1 MRKYL
6 GLLLTCATGC
16 MDLGADKT
24 AQVSSHFLDAAPVTT
39 TSRAPIPA
47 ATDSL
52 CVRVDFVGRKLVAAN
67 PQLGMKPLFATIRA
81 DQSELFH
88 VEQKIVYITDGLV
101 KKLPSE
107 AELAS
112 ALAFELG
119 RMIAEREARM
129 KQELKQIE
137 PRPPI
142 QVPIGNSGQFPNSD
156 MVTVAETARY
166 DQKRKEIREAVT
178 RPNPETLARNY
189 LEKAGFQ
196 RVDFDRARPALR
208 DAEANSAFEKQI
220 KGFVAPNNWTP

>member
-1 MRKYL
+1 M
-6 GLLLTCATGC
+6 
-16 MDLGADKT
+16 
-24 AQVSSHFLDAAPVTT
+24 
-39 TSRAPIPA
+39 
-47 ATDSL
+47 
-52 CVRVDFVGRKLVAAN
+52 
-67 PQLGMKPLFATIRA
+67 
-81 DQSELFH
+81 
-88 VEQKIVYITDGLV
+88 

-129 KQELKQIE
+129 KRELKQIE

-156 MVTVAETARY
+156 MVTIAETARY
-166 DQKRKEIREAVT
+166 DLKRKEIREAGT
-178 RPNPETLARNY
+178 RPNPEVLARNY

-208 DAEANSAFEKQI
+208 QAESNSALEKQI
-220 KGFVAPNNWTP
+220 KGYVAPNNWAP